1 MPKLWNCIIG
11 RQCILYELWGEAMKK
26 KLVNIMLILLT
37 VCGLTACFSE
47 KQTGSSENQSAEL
60 QKEPA
65 KEEKHPSFSDLE
77 DMEEITVE
85 GNIVTVALLQ
95 DIPLPYRW
103 AVTYQSENVTLTEEY
118 EAEDP
123 WEDSLL
129 SVGSAEEYHVFVFEL
144 AESDLAQVKFH
155 NRWVVEPE
163 NLAEA
168 NGIKNFILEYTDGQW
183 KVISAESN

>member
-1 MPKLWNCIIG
+1 MQNNS
-11 RQCILYELWGEAMKK
+11 
-26 KLVNIMLILLT
+26 V
-37 VCGLTACFSE
+37 
-47 KQTGSSENQSAEL
+47 
-60 QKEPA
+60 
-65 KEEKHPSFSDLE
+65 KEENSHLSFSKLN

-85 GNIVTVALLQ
+85 GNTVTIALLQ

-168 NGIKNFILEYTDGQW
+168 NGIRNFILEYADGQW
-183 KVISAESN
+183 MVISAESN